1 MPRTTRPTAA
11 AILSRWPAMPT
22 GEVPIRILFSAE
34 RSKSYDLS
42 FVSHVACRLELS
54 RQDEQ
59 SRFYGLANTIYDA
72 KFEAGVAD
80 PLPLRFTNDDR
91 VVVADFLL
99 AADTVPGDFA
109 DDPPDLRELYLQWDR
124 DNGIAWADP
133 VPADTATD
141 RAFSRLKML
150 RRRKA
155 VELTAAIVRADPSL
169 YEPGERDGTALAI
182 VSFDARAG
190 HPDFLERVT
199 QYLNALAESRYRD
212 EVRSQAAAIAGD
224 ERFVRHRRRAL
235 PQDAV
240 DGCWVFACDLI
251 VHRPFLPNGSI
262 IEPFLP
268 CLVEPGRRGRIEML
282 PPEEKK
288 EEKKSVPSP
297 HPIE

>member
-11 AILSRWPAMPT
+11 AILSRWPATPT
-22 GEVPIRILFSAE
+22 GEVPIRILFAGE
-34 RSKSYDLS
+34 RSKSHDLS
-42 FVSHVACRLELS
+42 FVSHVACRLEQS
-54 RQDEQ
+54 RTDEQ
-59 SRFYGLANTIYDA
+59 SRFHGLANTVYDA

-124 DNGIAWADP
+124 NDGIAWADP

-141 RAFSRLKML
+141 RAFTRLKTL

-155 VELTAAIVRADPSL
+155 VEVTAAIIRADPSL
-169 YEPGERDGTALAI
+169 YEPGERDGTGLALF
-182 VSFDARAG
+182 SFDERAG
-190 HPDFLERVT
+190 HPEFLERVA
-199 QYLNALAESRYRD
+199 QYLNALTEGRFRD
-212 EVRSQAAAIAGD
+212 DERSQAAAIAGD

-235 PQDAV
+235 PHETV

-251 VHRPFLPNGSI
+251 VHRPFLLDGALRD
-262 IEPFLP
+262 PFLP

-282 PPEEKK
+282 PQEQ
-288 EEKKSVPSP
+288 KKSVPSP
-297 HPIE
+297 HPID